1 MKKRCNQEG
10 QRARSIYELNKLP
23 KNTRPQSQ
31 FPWSLKFYS
40 TCSINPYQLVLLKKK
55 QISYTT
61 GRKCEMESGNNAEMW
76 KERFATFLPEDL
88 ADELMKIEAFSVDE
102 TGKRIVA
109 EPLNYALAGFVDLL
123 SSTKKIGPKRL
134 KELDS
139 DFFRHRDL
147 YILVLKKLIPRMPNL
162 HEEIQFWNMY
172 FFLRFLPLP
181 SKKLRTAF
189 YETKAN
195 IISRHWKIGK
205 AKQCYQEAW
214 LLLMK
219 HELPKLLLKKMVPY
233 LSEHVIDS
241 FKEPF
246 LVGDF
251 LFHVFKMGEIFAI
264 LSLGGIFKL
273 IVKYNFEFPNFYQC
287 AYELI
292 TPSVCYLNYREKFF
306 TLLDTFLS
314 SSHLP
319 IYIVAAFVKRF
330 SWLTLLAPVSCQEPL
345 FALIANL
352 ITRHKDVEFL
362 MHKDDPEIFSYDP
375 YDEKQMDL
383 KKCGAMES
391 SLWEIKT
398 LQQHWLTDVAKRAN
412 FVDKG
417 MQRMESF
424 IRWKNDDQYFTKLLS
439 RKFGS
444 DLLKYKE
451 EEKFR
456 KNQEQESSD
465 ECTQENDS
473 HPIKK
478 RPKLYFMPSVQ
489 LGRILS
495 SLGRNT
501 LRHNAL
507 CFSQNTSEIPTTSEE
522 LALWKIERNN
532 PFIEIPQAWVTT
544 LTEKKES
551 RVDLINLHPDIFRTM
566 PRIDLLH
573 RNITWQE
580 NYRNLAITKQLSKKE
595 MPGGGHKPW
604 PQKKTGRHHAGSIRS
619 PHFRTGGFA
628 NGIRGPRT
636 WFYILPDAIRL
647 EGLCVAVTIKHA
659 QDDLVIVDDFASLLN
674 DDAQFMHDLADS
686 RNWGY
691 SVLFVNDNSEVPK
704 NLAKACDEIPTFNV
718 MPVYGINCF
727 SLVKH
732 DTVVFSLAAL
742 QMFQWRILFHKN
754 RAQTLQKKYRYID
767 YKKIIMNEAEKEADP
782 THVPFI

>member
-1 MKKRCNQEG
+1 M
-10 QRARSIYELNKLP
+10 AREYL
-23 KNTRPQSQ
+23 Q
-31 FPWSLKFYS
+31 
-40 TCSINPYQLVLLKKK
+40 
-55 QISYTT
+55 
-61 GRKCEMESGNNAEMW
+61 
-76 KERFATFLPEDL
+76 DL
-88 ADELMKIEAFSVDE
+88 AYELMKIRAFSVDE
-102 TGKRIVA
+102 TGKRIIA
-109 EPLNYALAGFVDLL
+109 EPLNHALSGFVDLL
-123 SSTKKIGPKRL
+123 SSTEKIGPKRL

-139 DFFRHRDL
+139 GFFRHRDL
-147 YILVLKKLIPRMPNL
+147 YILVLKKDL
-162 HEEIQFWNMY
+162 HEEVQFWNIY
-172 FFLRFLPLP
+172 LFLRFLPLP
-181 SKKLRTAF
+181 SKKLHTAF

-195 IISRHWKIGK
+195 VISRHWKIGK
-205 AKQCYQEAW
+205 AKRYYQEAW
-214 LLLMK
+214 LLLVK
-219 HELPKLLLKKMVPY
+219 HELPKPLLKKMVPY

-241 FKEPF
+241 FREPF
-246 LVGDF
+246 LIGDF
-251 LFHVFKMGEIFAI
+251 LFRIFKMGELFAI
-264 LSLGGIFKL
+264 LSLAGIFKL
-273 IVKYNFEFPNFYQC
+273 VVKYNFEFPNFYQC

-292 TPSVCYLNYREKFF
+292 TPSVCYLSYREKFF

-330 SWLTLLAPVSCQEPL
+330 SRLTLLAPVSCQEPL

-352 ITRHKDVEFL
+352 ITRHKDVDFL
-362 MHKDDPEIFSYDP
+362 MHRDNPETFSDDP

-383 KKCGAMES
+383 QKCGAMES
-391 SLWEIKT
+391 SLWEIKACYI
-398 LQQHWLTDVAKRAN
+398 LILIFYLDIKKLYVAKRAN

-417 MQRMESF
+417 IQRMESF
-424 IRWKNDDQYFTKLLS
+424 VRWKNDDQYFSKLLS

-456 KNQEQESSD
+456 RNQEHESSD
-465 ECTQENDS
+465 DDTQEDNG

-478 RPKLYFMPSVQ
+478 RSKLLRNMKDCDYVKLVQEKNYSSNYFMPTAQ
-489 LGRILS
+489 LTRILS
-495 SLGRNT
+495 FFGRNP
-501 LRHNAL
+501 LRHSTL
-507 CFSQNTSEIPTTSEE
+507 CFCQNVSEIPITSEE
-522 LALWKIERNN
+522 LALWKIERTN

-544 LTEKKES
+544 LAKKKES
-551 RVDLINLHPDIFRTM
+551 RVDLISLHPNIFRTM

-619 PHFRTGGFA
+619 PHFRLGGFA
-628 NGIRGPRT
+628 NGIRGPKT

-659 QDDLVIVDDFASLLN
+659 QNDLVIVDDFASLPS
-674 DDAQFMHDLADS
+674 DDAQFMHDLADC

-691 SVLFVNDNSEVPK
+691 SVLFVNDSSEVPEK
-704 NLAKACDEIPTFNV
+704 LAKACDEIPTFNV
-718 MPVYGINCF
+718 MPVYGVNCF

-742 QMFQWRILFHKN
+742 QLFQTRILLHKN
-754 RAQTLQKKYRYID
+754 RAQTLQRKYRYAD
-767 YKKIIMNEAEKEADP
+767 YKKIILNEAEKEANP
-782 THVPFI
+782 IHVPFI

>member
-1 MKKRCNQEG
+1 MGSRND
-10 QRARSIYELNKLP
+10 
-23 KNTRPQSQ
+23 
-31 FPWSLKFYS
+31 
-40 TCSINPYQLVLLKKK
+40 
-55 QISYTT
+55 
-61 GRKCEMESGNNAEMW
+61 AEIW

-88 ADELMKIEAFSVDE
+88 AHELMKIEAFSLDE
-102 TGKRIVA
+102 TGKRIMA
-109 EPLNYALAGFVDLL
+109 EALNHALSGFVDLL
-123 SSTKKIGPKRL
+123 SSTERIGPKRL

-139 DFFRHRDL
+139 GFFRHRDL
-147 YILVLKKLIPRMPNL
+147 YILVLKKIISRISDLN
-162 HEEIQFWNMY
+162 EEVQFWNVY
-172 FFLRFLPLP
+172 LFLQFLPLP
-181 SKKLRTAF
+181 SKKLHTAF

-205 AKQCYQEAW
+205 AKRYYQEAW
-214 LLLMK
+214 LQLVK

-241 FKEPF
+241 FREPF
-246 LVGDF
+246 LIGDF
-251 LFHVFKMGEIFAI
+251 LFRIFKMGEVFAI
-264 LSLGGIFKL
+264 LSLAGIFKL
-273 IVKYNFEFPNFYQC
+273 VVKYNFEFPNFYQC

-292 TPSVCYLNYREKFF
+292 TPSVCYLSYREKFF
-306 TLLDTFLS
+306 ALLDTFLS

-330 SWLTLLAPVSCQEPL
+330 SRLTLLAPVSCQEPL

-362 MHKDDPEIFSYDP
+362 IHRDNPETFSDDP

-383 KKCGAMES
+383 QKCGAMES

-398 LQQHWLTDVAKRAN
+398 LQRHWFIDVAKRAN

-417 MQRMESF
+417 IQRIESF
-424 IRWKNDDQYFTKLLS
+424 VRWQNDDQYFSKLLS

-456 KNQEQESSD
+456 RNQEHESSD
-465 ECTQENDS
+465 DGTQENNGHPIIKRSKLLRNMKDS
-473 HPIKK
+473 H
-478 RPKLYFMPSVQ
+478 LT
-489 LGRILS
+489 RILS
-495 SLGRNT
+495 LFGRNP
-501 LRHNAL
+501 LRHSTL
-507 CFSQNTSEIPTTSEE
+507 CFCHNVSEIPTTSEE
-522 LALWKIERNN
+522 LALWKIERSN

-544 LTEKKES
+544 LAKKKES
-551 RVDLINLHPDIFRTM
+551 RVDLISLHPNIFRTM

-619 PHFRTGGFA
+619 PHFRLGGFA
-628 NGIRGPRT
+628 NGIRGPKT

-659 QDDLVIVDDFASLLN
+659 QNDLVIVDDFASLPS
-674 DDAQFMHDLADS
+674 DDAQFMHDLADC

-691 SVLFVNDNSEVPK
+691 SVLFVNDSSEVPEK
-704 NLAKACDEIPTFNV
+704 LAKVCDEIPTFNV
-718 MPVYGINCF
+718 MPVYGVNCF
-727 SLVKH
+727 SLIKH

-742 QMFQWRILFHKN
+742 QLFQTRILFHKN
-754 RAQTLQKKYRYID
+754 RAQPLQRKYRYAD
-767 YKKIIMNEAEKEADP
+767 YKKTILNEAEKEANP
-782 THVPFI
+782 IHVPFI